1 MTLFWMVV
9 LVGCVPKGKLLDEQ
23 QQRSA
28 VERKL
33 DATQYEVLGLQQA
46 LLAEEKV
53 NAELSSQTEAI
64 DAKNKALQEQLQAI
78 GDQLA
83 SLSTKSVQQTEQKA
97 ALEALLGKVQTDAA
111 AATREAEEARAR
123 AAVLNE
129 EKARLAA
136 DRARLAAEADKL
148 RAEKTELEKQT
159 QEYTQLVGQLEQEIA
174 SGEVTIT
181 ELSGKLTVNMSN
193 AILFDSGATKVKPA
207 GIQALTKVA
216 GVLATVTDREIR
228 VEGHTDNVPVSGGGA
243 YADNWAL
250 SALRATTVVGL
261 LIDGGVSPTNIA
273 AVGYGEHHPTVPN
286 DTKEGRAT
294 NRRTEIVLAPRLK

>member
-1 MTLFWMVV
+1 MPLIWIVA
-9 LVGCVPKGKLLDEQ
+9 LVGCVPKQKLVAEQ
-23 QQRSA
+23 QERSA

-33 DATQYEVLGLQQA
+33 DATQYEVLALQQA

-53 NAELSSQTEAI
+53 SAELTGQAEAAE
-64 DAKNKALQEQLQAI
+64 AKNKALQEQLQAI
-78 GDQLA
+78 GEQLA
-83 SLSTKSVQQTEQKA
+83 ALSTKNVEQTEQKA

-111 AATREAEEARAR
+111 TATKEAEEARAR

-136 DRARLAAEADKL
+136 ERAKLAAEAEKL

-207 GIQALTKVA
+207 GVAALTKVA
-216 GVLATVTDREIR
+216 GVLASVTDREIR
-228 VEGHTDNVPVSGGGA
+228 VEGHTDNVPVSGNGA

-273 AVGYGEHHPTVPN
+273 AVGYGEHHPATSN
-286 DTKEGRAT
+286 QTREGKAT